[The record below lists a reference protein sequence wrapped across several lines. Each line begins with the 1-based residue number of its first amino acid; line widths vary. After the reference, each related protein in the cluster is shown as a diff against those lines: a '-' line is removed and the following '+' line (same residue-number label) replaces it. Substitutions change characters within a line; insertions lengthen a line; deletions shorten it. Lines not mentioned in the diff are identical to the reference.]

1 MKNKIIATAGVIALL
16 AAKSNADDIIYNT
29 TYPDHWDGYGLQ
41 GLGIAVQ
48 FNTMNDTHLTSVT
61 WEGALKADSS
71 VPLYLYGD
79 NAGKI
84 GDAINYLGDATLA
97 KATGTYGD
105 QSVTFTTDI
114 MVNPNTEYWIF
125 ANPNQLNTGAGSA
138 WTSIFS
144 SLNLPG
150 IVLPPGQETFF
161 INASGS
167 SYSNT
172 GVNQEDFH
180 LQVTGTSPVPE
191 PSTCGMLIAGAWLLN
206 ASRRGQFCRK
216 MV

>member
-1 MKNKIIATAGVIALL
+1 MLAT
-16 AAKSNADDIIYNT
+16 KSNADDIIYNT
-29 TYPDHWDGYGLQ
+29 TYPDYWDGYGLQ

-48 FNTMNDTHLTSVT
+48 FNTINDTHLTSVT
-61 WEGALKADSS
+61 WEGSLKADSS

-84 GDAINYLGDATLA
+84 GDPINYLGDATLA
-97 KATGTYGD
+97 KATGTTYGL

-114 MVNPNTEYWIF
+114 LVNPNSEYWIF
-125 ANPNQLNTGAGSA
+125 ANPNQLNTGAGSG

-161 INASGS
+161 ISASGS

-180 LQVTGTSPVPE
+180 LEVTGTSPVPE
-191 PSTCGMLIAGAWLLN
+191 PSTWGMLIAGFWLLN
-206 ASRRGQFCRK
+206 NSRRGQLRRK